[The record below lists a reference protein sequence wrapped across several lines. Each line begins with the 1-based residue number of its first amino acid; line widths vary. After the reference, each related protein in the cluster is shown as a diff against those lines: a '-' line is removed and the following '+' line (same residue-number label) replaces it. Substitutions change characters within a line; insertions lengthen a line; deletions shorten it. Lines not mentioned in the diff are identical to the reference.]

1 MTLVE
6 WTPKNSL
13 LNYFSNIDRIF
24 DNILPHSI
32 DSENQVSYF
41 TPSMDVIEHA
51 SEYIISLDLPGV
63 EKKEVEVNS
72 SEGILTVTGDRKGL
86 NSAKNTSHAWQE
98 SQYGLFKRSFEL
110 SQPIQEDKIK
120 ASFKNGVLTLI
131 VPKVEEVKPSI
142 KKIAIS

>member
-6 WTPKNSL
+6 WTPENSL

-24 DNILPHSI
+24 DNVLPSSI
-32 DSENQVSYF
+32 ELENQVSYF
-41 TPSMDVIEHA
+41 TPSMDVVEDA

-63 EKKEVEVNS
+63 EKKDVEVNS

-86 NSAKNTSHAWQE
+86 KNAKNTSYAWEE

-110 SQPIQEDKIK
+110 SHLIQEDKIK
-120 ASFKNGVLTLI
+120 ASFKNGVLTLTL
-131 VPKVEEVKPSI
+131 PKVEEVKPSI
-142 KKIAIS
+142 KKIAIN

>member
-32 DSENQVSYF
+32 ESENQVSYF

-63 EKKEVEVNS
+63 EKKDIEVSMNDGQVVVLAE
-72 SEGILTVTGDRKGL
+72 RK
-86 NSAKNTSHAWQE
+86 NNIE
-98 SQYGLFKRSFEL
+98 
-110 SQPIQEDKIK
+110 
-120 ASFKNGVLTLI
+120 
-131 VPKVEEVKPSI
+131 
-142 KKIAIS
+142 KKSN